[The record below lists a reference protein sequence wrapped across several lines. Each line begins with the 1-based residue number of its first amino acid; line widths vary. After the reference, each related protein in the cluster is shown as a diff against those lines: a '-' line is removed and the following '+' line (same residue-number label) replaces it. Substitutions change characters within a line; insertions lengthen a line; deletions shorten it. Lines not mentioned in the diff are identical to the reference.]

1 MNVPDIITSV
11 LVLGGSTLA
20 LTAAIGV
27 VRFPDTLSRMHSATK
42 PQVLGLLLVLAG
54 AAIRLRGHPDVGMV
68 ILTGLFTVITAPVV
82 ANRVGQ
88 LAYRE
93 QAFRDDLLLRDEIAQ
108 RDEIA
113 RRDDAQ

>member
-1 MNVPDIITSV
+1 
-11 LVLGGSTLA
+11 
-20 LTAAIGV
+20 
-27 VRFPDTLSRMHSATK
+27 
-42 PQVLGLLLVLAG
+42 
-54 AAIRLRGHPDVGMV
+54 
-68 ILTGLFTVITAPVV
+68 VITAPVV

-113 RRDDAQ
+113 RRDDA